1 MEYTRIVLIL
11 IKAKDD
17 VAEKS
22 KNKLFKYSVL
32 GNFRIRSFNR
42 F

>member
-1 MEYTRIVLIL
+1 MMVEDFIYVLRNKEREYARIVLIL

-22 KNKLFKYSVL
+22 
-32 GNFRIRSFNR
+32 
-42 F
+42 